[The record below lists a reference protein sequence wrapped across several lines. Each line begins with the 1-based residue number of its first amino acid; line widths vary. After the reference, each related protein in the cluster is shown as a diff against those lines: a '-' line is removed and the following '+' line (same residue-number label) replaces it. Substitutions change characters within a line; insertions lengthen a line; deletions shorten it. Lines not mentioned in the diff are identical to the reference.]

1 MRLFMLLICA
11 LQLSACSMLGTER
24 VRHNKTT
31 SLVNFLYPDGRIP
44 QDLKSPTLRLPLRV
58 GLAYVPG
65 SGRQTGI
72 DSRLKLELLEQ
83 VKSSFAAVRYID
95 RIEVIPE
102 LYVSP
107 GGQGAQLDQLRQ
119 LYQLDVLALV
129 SYDQLVNRKEN
140 LLAVTYLS
148 IVGNYIFPGS
158 HFDVSTLIDLA
169 VIDLDSKRL
178 LFRAAGTHGSKGTSA
193 EAYTRHRY
201 DQHQSQGF
209 ATAMHTMIG
218 NLNLELS
225 RFEQRLKAKR
235 PGDDIRVEAR
245 PGYQMNSHWW
255 MIILLSLVLWRRRI
269 QQAAS

>member
-1 MRLFMLLICA
+1 MRLIILLTSL

-31 SLVNFLYPDGRIP
+31 SLVSFLYPDGQIP
-44 QDLKSPTLRLPLRV
+44 ADLKRPTLHLPLRV

-83 VKSSFAAVRYID
+83 VRSSFANVHYIE

-102 LYVSP
+102 LYASAR
-107 GGQGAQLDQLRQ
+107 GHGAQLDQLRQ
-119 LYQLDVLALV
+119 LYQIDVLALV

-178 LFRAAGTHGSKGTSA
+178 LFRAAGTHASKGTTA
-193 EAYTRHRY
+193 EAYSRHRY
-201 DQHQSQGF
+201 DQHQSRDF
-209 ATAMHTMIG
+209 TAAMQAMIG
-218 NLNLELS
+218 QLGVELVN
-225 RFEQRLKAKR
+225 FEQRLKARR
-235 PGDDIRVEAR
+235 PGDDIQVKAR
-245 PGYQMNSHWW
+245 PGYQMNSHGW
-255 MIILLSLVLWRRRI
+255 MIGLLLLLVIRRWVRVG
-269 QQAAS
+269 